1 MIDLTKLNKEQLEAV
16 KTTEGPLLVIAGA
29 GSGKTRVLTYRIA
42 YLMDEKYVKPYNILA
57 ITFTNKAA
65 KEMKERVEDLVGE
78 RAQDIW
84 ISTFHAACVRILR
97 RDIEKIGYDK
107 NFVIFDTSDQKTL
120 IKECQKEVNLDDK
133 NFSYQYLISEISK
146 AKNQLITAK
155 DYLSQNQTNFRL
167 SKVAIVY
174 ELYEKRLK
182 ENNALDFDDLIMK
195 TTELFLS
202 NPDVLVYYQDKFKYI
217 LIDEYQ
223 DTNTAQF
230 TLVSLLAAGS
240 GNLCVVG
247 DDDQSIYSWRGADMR
262 NILDFEKAFPGAKTI
277 KLEQNYRSTGI
288 ILNAANEVIKNNEN
302 RKSKKLWTKN
312 EEGEQIQFYR
322 ADDERD
328 EAKYI
333 VNEIKSIVN
342 RGKKYSD
349 IGVLYRINA
358 QSRIIEDYLISEAL
372 PYKVIGGLKFYD
384 RKEIKDVMAYL
395 RVLYNPMDN
404 ISLKRI
410 INEPKRGIG
419 NTTLENVQKIATEN
433 NVSCWEILRNVDV
446 YRDISRS
453 KNGIK
458 EFINVME
465 KIKEEVNKENLL
477 VSQIIKMVVNK
488 TGYISALETED
499 SIENQTRI
507 ENIAEFISV
516 AEEYEKESSEPSL
529 ADFLENMALIS
540 DLDTNDGE
548 ESEYVTLMTMHSAK
562 GLEFPIVFIP
572 GMEEG
577 VFPGYRSMGDE
588 AEIEEER
595 RLCYVA
601 ITRAREKLYITCAR
615 RRTLFGNT
623 SINKP
628 SRFLEEI
635 PENLMDGYA
644 KESNNQEY
652 RSNDWYTNSV
662 MEYSLPDTYKN
673 NIEVAM
679 GSNYIKNIQ
688 GHKQPVT
695 QMHADLSVFEEGKFV
710 MHKRF
715 GAGVIT
721 KITPEED
728 DLMLEILFERAGKKR
743 LMAKYAQLEVQ

>member
-42 YLMDEKYVKPYNILA
+42 YLMDEKSVKPYNILA

-78 RAQDIW
+78 RARDIW

-120 IKECQKEVNLDDK
+120 IKECQKEANLDDK

-155 DYLSQNQTNFRL
+155 DYLRQNQTNFRL
-167 SKVAIVY
+167 AKVAEVY

-202 NPDVLVYYQDKFKYI
+202 NPDILVYYQDKFKYI

-230 TLVSLLAAGS
+230 TLVNLLAAGS

-247 DDDQSIYSWRGADMR
+247 DDDQSIYGWRGADMR

-312 EEGEQIQFYR
+312 EEGEQIQLYR

-333 VNEIKSIVN
+333 INEIKSIVD
-342 RGKKYSD
+342 RGQKYSD

-446 YRDISRS
+446 
-453 KNGIK
+453 
-458 EFINVME
+458 
-465 KIKEEVNKENLL
+465 
-477 VSQIIKMVVNK
+477 
-488 TGYISALETED
+488 
-499 SIENQTRI
+499 
-507 ENIAEFISV
+507 
-516 AEEYEKESSEPSL
+516 
-529 ADFLENMALIS
+529 
-540 DLDTNDGE
+540 
-548 ESEYVTLMTMHSAK
+548 
-562 GLEFPIVFIP
+562 
-572 GMEEG
+572 
-577 VFPGYRSMGDE
+577 
-588 AEIEEER
+588 
-595 RLCYVA
+595 
-601 ITRAREKLYITCAR
+601 
-615 RRTLFGNT
+615 
-623 SINKP
+623 
-628 SRFLEEI
+628 
-635 PENLMDGYA
+635 
-644 KESNNQEY
+644 
-652 RSNDWYTNSV
+652 
-662 MEYSLPDTYKN
+662 
-673 NIEVAM
+673 
-679 GSNYIKNIQ
+679 
-688 GHKQPVT
+688 
-695 QMHADLSVFEEGKFV
+695 
-710 MHKRF
+710 
-715 GAGVIT
+715 
-721 KITPEED
+721 
-728 DLMLEILFERAGKKR
+728 
-743 LMAKYAQLEVQ
+743 